1 MTPDIPGL
9 ADAKEGVTSN
19 GVPYVALPPEG
30 EKEARGL
37 VVMWHGADPPR
48 TEQALAAAV
57 PMRKVPAWRV
67 YLGMPGHGRRS
78 PKGGVEEIMRLAAQD
93 ALTLLFRPR
102 IEGGVA
108 ELPGAVNDLRT
119 QLEIDSTLPIGIFG
133 FSQGGA
139 AALLALSRNLLPFKA
154 AVTFGAVIDFGALID
169 AMARYFGV
177 TYEWTD
183 ERRTLATQLSS
194 TDRAAA
200 IAESGAAIL
209 LGVGS
214 EDPDPTREPAER
226 LAAAIRGE
234 GGIAE
239 VKIVPNVGHGFV
251 DEPGEAAAPQGEQAR
266 KVDELA
272 SAWFSRHLK

>member
-1 MTPDIPGL
+1 
-9 ADAKEGVTSN
+9 
-19 GVPYVALPPEG
+19 
-30 EKEARGL
+30 
-37 VVMWHGADPPR
+37 MWHGADPPR